1 MGKRVRV
8 NLNVDLTRYHEH
20 LVVGS
25 KGYLIPHAK
34 YSAWGWSDIFGGV
47 EFDCCGHKIDV
58 LFSGLTVEKE
68 KTISRREQLMK
79 KPIPYL
85 KIMVEKKHRGMFTE
99 EQLRDITLEELV
111 DILDE

>member
-1 MGKRVRV
+1 M
-8 NLNVDLTRYHEH
+8 NLDLTRYHEH

-34 YSAWGWSDIFGGV
+34 YSSWGWFDIFGGV
-47 EFDCCGHKIDV
+47 EFDCCGHKINV

-68 KTISRREQLMK
+68 KTISKCEQLMK

-85 KIMVEKKHRGMFTE
+85 KIMMDKKHRSS
-99 EQLRDITLEELV
+99 LRTCPQRIY
-111 DILDE
+111 